1 MRVQREILPIMSDQI
16 FQEAYARVR
25 ARHTEET
32 WLALTPRQITDEIY
46 REIRLIDA
54 ERAAARAADGTDTT
68 TGSA

>member
-1 MRVQREILPIMSDQI
+1 MSDQI

-32 WLALTPRQITDEIY
+32 WLALSPRQITDAIY

-54 ERAAARAADGTDTT
+54 ERSAARGGVAADTT
-68 TGSA
+68 TGSG